1 MDSGRSGNRGC
12 ALISAFLAVGALTA
26 NGVSAQTIADGNE
39 TRQLSIASGD
49 GAWHMQRVVSLST
62 EYGLTYQAP
71 IAEQK
76 ARQRSVATAKQSLLQ
91 SNTKGGSVTGYIAQ
105 PWIALKT

>member
-1 MDSGRSGNRGC
+1 M
-12 ALISAFLAVGALTA
+12 A
-26 NGVSAQTIADGNE
+26 
-39 TRQLSIASGD
+39 
-49 GAWHMQRVVSLST
+49 